1 MFRVLTCLTVEHDWR
16 LVGVAAVLCLFASL
30 TAVNLFNRARATAGR
45 ARALWIIA
53 AAIATGFGIW
63 ATHFVAML
71 AYEPGI
77 PIAYS
82 LSLTVLSLA
91 AAALITG
98 SGLSIAVY
106 SGASSASAL
115 AGAVVGGGIAAM
127 HYTGMFAVQ
136 IPGRVTWDLPLI
148 LASIFFGM
156 ALGAAAMVV
165 AIRSYR
171 RRDAAI
177 AAVLLTL
184 AIVSHH
190 FTAMGAVEIVPDPA
204 RSIDALTLSPGVL
217 AIAIASVAMA
227 ILGVS
232 LVGAFAGRRLDES
245 STFLAMVINN
255 MTQGV
260 ILFDAYERVL
270 VCNDRYIEM
279 YGLSPDIVKPG
290 CTLIDLINNRIT
302 TGSLNI
308 DAENYRAEI
317 LVAVTQGQAMN
328 RIVETPDGRAISVI
342 NRPVKGGQYWIGTHD
357 DITER
362 IHAERRNA
370 AMSEQERRRVEI
382 ETEIRAFR
390 KSVAEVLLT
399 VTGSTAALKS
409 IAVAL
414 SDSSG
419 RTSERTAGAVDM
431 SNEASSNM
439 TAAAGAAEELIAS
452 IGEIGRQIGQ
462 AAEVASHSVAEART
476 TDEHMTRLADTVQQI
491 GEVVNLISHI
501 AGQTNLLALNA
512 TIEAARAGDAGRGFA
527 VVASEVKSLA
537 VQTAKATEQIASQ
550 IDAVQNSTRVAV
562 DAIRRNT
569 NRMREIDGYTSA
581 VALSLQQQD
590 SATDEISH
598 NVASAAHGAKGM
610 VTVLDEV
617 TRAVGDTRSAA
628 SKVLEAS
635 ETVEAAAKSLQRGIE
650 GFLGRVAV

>member
-16 LVGVAAVLCLFASL
+16 LVAVAAVVCLFASL

-45 ARALWIIA
+45 ARAIWIIA
-53 AAIATGFGIW
+53 AAVATGFGIW

-77 PIAYS
+77 PIAYG
-82 LSLTVLSLA
+82 LSLTMLSLA
-91 AAALITG
+91 AAAFITG
-98 SGLSIAVY
+98 VGLSIAVY
-106 SGASSASAL
+106 WQTRWATPL

-127 HYTGMFAVQ
+127 HYTGMYAVE
-136 IPGRVTWDLPLI
+136 IPGRVTWQVPLVF
-148 LASIFFGM
+148 ASIVFGM
-156 ALGAAAMVV
+156 VLGAAAMVV

-171 RRDAAI
+171 RRDAAF

-190 FTAMGAVEIVPDPA
+190 FTAMGAVEIVPDPT
-204 RSIDALTLSPGVL
+204 RTIDALTLSPGIL
-217 AIAIASVAMA
+217 AVAIASAAMA
-227 ILGVS
+227 ILCVS
-232 LVGAFAGRRLDES
+232 LVGAFAGRRLDEKS
-245 STFLAMVINN
+245 SFLTIVLNN
-255 MTQGV
+255 MTQGI
-260 ILFDAYERVL
+260 ILFDADERVL

-279 YGLSPDIVKPG
+279 YGLSPDVVKAG
-290 CTLIDLINNRIT
+290 CTLLDLIKNRIT

-308 DAENYRAEI
+308 DAEQYRAEI
-317 LVAVTQGQAMN
+317 LTAVHQGQLMN
-328 RIVETPDGRAISVI
+328 RIVETPDGRAVLVV

-362 IHAERRNA
+362 IHAERKNA

-390 KSVAEVLLT
+390 ESVAAVLRT
-399 VTGSTAALKS
+399 VTESTAALKS

-419 RTSERTAGAVDM
+419 FTSERTAGAVNT
-431 SNEASSNM
+431 SNEACSNM

-452 IGEIGRQIGQ
+452 IGEIGRQISQ
-462 AAEVASHSVAEART
+462 AAEVASHSVVEAQT
-476 TDEHMTRLADTVQQI
+476 TNEQMTRLTDTVQEI
-491 GEVVNLISHI
+491 GEVVNLIRNI

-512 TIEAARAGDAGRGFA
+512 TIEAARAGEAGRGFA

-550 IDAVQNSTRVAV
+550 IEAVQSSTRVAV
-562 DAIRRNT
+562 DAILRNT
-569 NRMREIDGYTSA
+569 ERMREIDGHTSA

-598 NVASAAHGAKGM
+598 NVASAARGAQGM
-610 VTVLDEV
+610 VTVLDAV

-635 ETVEAAAKSLQRGIE
+635 ETVEAAATSLQRGIE

>member
-106 SGASSASAL
+106 SGASWAPAL

-136 IPGRVTWDLPLI
+136 IPGRVTWDLPLV

-171 RRDAAI
+171 RRDAAL

-217 AIAIASVAMA
+217 AIAIASAAMA
-227 ILGVS
+227 ILCVS

-245 STFLAMVINN
+245 STFLAIVINN

-302 TGSLNI
+302 TGSLNT
-308 DAENYRAEI
+308 DAKNYRTEI
-317 LVAVTQGQAMN
+317 LAAVKQGQAMN

-399 VTGSTAALKS
+399 VTESTAALKS
-409 IAVAL
+409 IAVDL
-414 SDSSG
+414 SGSSG

-431 SNEASSNM
+431 SNEASANM

-512 TIEAARAGDAGRGFA
+512 TIEAARAGEAGRGFA

-537 VQTAKATEQIASQ
+537 VQTAKATGQIAGQ
-550 IDAVQNSTRVAV
+550 IEAVQDSTRVAV

-569 NRMREIDGYTSA
+569 ERMREIDGYTSA

-598 NVASAAHGAKGM
+598 NVASAAHGAMGM